1 MTLKISKPLSKILRA
16 QKKFGRLVEASL
28 HLKQKSRS
36 TQRPRAAAPRAA
48 LMAVAEF
55 GSNPGRLSMKLFVP
69 PRVAANP
76 ALVVILH
83 GCRQTP
89 ESLEDAS
96 GFSRLATERGFILL
110 YPQQRDTNNTQRCFN
125 WFRPSAVTRDR
136 GEVMSIRQMIE
147 HTCRNRGVDRSRVYI
162 AGLSAGGALA
172 AALLVSYPKLFAGVA
187 IFAGMPYGAARD
199 AVSAMRLMKSGSSRS
214 PAEWGDFVRAVSPT
228 QKIWPPISIWQ
239 GTGDRVVAPQNAEAC
254 VSQWLNVL
262 KIEAATGRPQQKP
275 WGTLTRWDGSSKTQ
289 ISLYQLKHFGHGLP
303 VSAARSN
310 SSRAADPY
318 VIDAGISGP
327 KELMRIWGLKRLPV

>member
-89 ESLEDAS
+89 ESLADAS

-110 YPQQRDTNNTQRCFN
+110 YPRNAIRTTR
-125 WFRPSAVTRDR
+125 SAVSTGFARAQSHATA
-136 GEVMSIRQMIE
+136 VKL
-147 HTCRNRGVDRSRVYI
+147 CRSD
-162 AGLSAGGALA
+162 
-172 AALLVSYPKLFAGVA
+172 K
-187 IFAGMPYGAARD
+187 
-199 AVSAMRLMKSGSSRS
+199 
-214 PAEWGDFVRAVSPT
+214 
-228 QKIWPPISIWQ
+228 
-239 GTGDRVVAPQNAEAC
+239 
-254 VSQWLNVL
+254 
-262 KIEAATGRPQQKP
+262 
-275 WGTLTRWDGSSKTQ
+275 
-289 ISLYQLKHFGHGLP
+289 
-303 VSAARSN
+303 
-310 SSRAADPY
+310 
-318 VIDAGISGP
+318 
-327 KELMRIWGLKRLPV
+327 